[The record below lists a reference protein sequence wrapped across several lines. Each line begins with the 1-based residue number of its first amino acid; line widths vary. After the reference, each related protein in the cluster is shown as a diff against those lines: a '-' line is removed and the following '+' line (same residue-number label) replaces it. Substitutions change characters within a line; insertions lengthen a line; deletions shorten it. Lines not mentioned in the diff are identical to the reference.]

1 MATEPPLDPPGVEN
15 STPVAEV
22 APEDFAR
29 ELRANLA
36 VRLARMGWR
45 VSVELEPVSGTV
57 IECRLDAGLDGS
69 GDPNHAPARFAV
81 TGEPVEL
88 QAKQVVRQLRE
99 RGWSSVAKGTSGPFA
114 HETRV
119 QWCVP
124 D

>member
-1 MATEPPLDPPGVEN
+1 MATEPPLDAPAVEL
-15 STPVAEV
+15 SARASELT
-22 APEDFAR
+22 PEDFAR

-45 VSVELEPVSGTV
+45 VSVEIEPVSGTE
-57 IECRLDAGLDGS
+57 IECKLEAGLDGS